1 MPKRILTILN
11 YYHPHLSG
19 LSEHARRIAEG
30 LVRGGRQVTVLTG
43 RHDPGLPKE
52 ELLHGVCVV
61 RADPWFFL
69 HKGYVSGELFS
80 LFQELSPAA
89 DLLHLRLPMLEGGP
103 LAMAASSQMPV
114 VASYHCDVT
123 AQHSGNA
130 VDLAAVEAVR
140 FSARLC
146 LRRADRITVTS
157 VDYAASSP
165 VLGGFESK
173 WTVIHPPDDAPAFR
187 PRVAAPAGA
196 PRVGFLGRFA
206 AEKGLDILLDAI
218 PQVLR
223 QVPGAHFVLAGNHTS
238 VAGGSEYR
246 RLKTR
251 IDAAGA
257 ALEIPGVIPAAALS
271 DFYRSL
277 DVFVLPSVDSYEA
290 FGIVQVEAMK
300 AGVPVVAT
308 NRPGVRVPLT
318 LTGNGILVPP
328 GDAAALAGA
337 IGQILSA
344 GERFTPERVAAT
356 AWRVF
361 PAGQPVEQ
369 TLACYASAMRE
380 KAGRR

>member
-1 MPKRILTILN
+1 MSKRVLAILN
-11 YYHPHLSG
+11 YYHPHISG

-30 LVRGGRQVTVLTG
+30 LVRGGCQVTVLTG
-43 RHDPGLPKE
+43 RHDPSLPKE
-52 ELLHGVCVV
+52 ELLHGVRVV
-61 RADPWFFL
+61 RADPWFSL
-69 HKGYVSGELFS
+69 HKGCVSGEFFS
-80 LFQELSPAA
+80 LFRDLSLTA
-89 DLLHLRLPMLEGGP
+89 DLLHLRLPMLEAGP
-103 LAMAASSQMPV
+103 LAMIAPSRLPL

-123 AQHSGNA
+123 SQGSGNA
-130 VDLAAVEAVR
+130 VDLAAVAAVR

-157 VDYAASSP
+157 VDYASSSP

-173 WTVIHPPDDAPAFR
+173 WTVVHPPDDAPAFR
-187 PRVAAPAGA
+187 PRVMPPSST

-206 AEKGLDILLDAI
+206 AEKGLDVLLDAI
-218 PQVLR
+218 PLVLR
-223 QVPGAHFVLAGNHTS
+223 QVPGARFILAGNHAS
-238 VAGGSEYR
+238 VAGGSEYP
-246 RLKTR
+246 RLRTR
-251 IDAAGA
+251 IEALGA
-257 ALEIPGVIPAAALS
+257 ALEIPGFIPAPELF

-300 AGVPVVAT
+300 SGVPVVAT
-308 NRPGVRVPLT
+308 NRPGVRVPVT

-337 IGQILSA
+337 IVRILSPR
-344 GERFTPERVAAT
+344 GRFTPDQVAAA

-369 TLACYASAMRE
+369 TLACYQSAMRE
-380 KAGRR
+380 RAGRR